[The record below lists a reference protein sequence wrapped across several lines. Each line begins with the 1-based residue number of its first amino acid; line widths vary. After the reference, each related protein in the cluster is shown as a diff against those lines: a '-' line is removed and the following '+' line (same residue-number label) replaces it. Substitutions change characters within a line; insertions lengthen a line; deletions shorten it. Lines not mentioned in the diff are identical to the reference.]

1 MASMIALGISFLL
14 FFVILG
20 LMFLIGSHLIA
31 QMIEHLPVVGGP
43 WASIQTETQENIKLI
58 ISFLP
63 GVLFLFASIKLAI
76 NAGNR
81 GSD

>member
-14 FFVILG
+14 FFVIVG
-20 LMFLIGSHLIA
+20 LFWLIGTAVVIRV
-31 QMIEHLPVVGGP
+31 IEHLPV
-43 WASIQTETQENIKLI
+43 ASGAWGDLQTETHDQIRMI
-58 ISFLP
+58 ITFLP

-81 GSD
+81 GAD